1 VAVLWSLG
9 CQGSGALALCAALL
23 SPQLGLAQSVKN
35 DRERDVRVSAKMLDK
50 DGGAGSQTAG
60 SVGARIVAEIDIAAP
75 PQIVWQAMTDC
86 ARAPA
91 FVPGLKACRVLQVD
105 PGGVSDV
112 REHRVKFTT
121 LLPHITMQFR
131 SEYRPFEEIKFT
143 TQGVGA
149 NQRPLTTSSGRWTLS
164 SENGGRATKVSY
176 DVELRTSLPAPR
188 ILLQNGLRR
197 DIPAVLLAL
206 RSEAIRLQ
214 SLK

>member
-1 VAVLWSLG
+1 M
-9 CQGSGALALCAALL
+9 
-23 SPQLGLAQSVKN
+23 KN
-35 DRERDVRVSAKMLDK
+35 DRADNVRVSAKMLDT
-50 DGGAGSQTAG
+50 DGGTGARAAR

-105 PGGVSDV
+105 PSGLRDV
-112 REHRVKFTT
+112 REHQVKFTT

-131 SEYRPFEEIKFT
+131 SEYRPFEEIRFT
-143 TQGVGA
+143 TQGVGT

-176 DVELRTSLPAPR
+176 EVELRTSLPAPR
-188 ILLQNGLRR
+188 SLLQNGLRR
-197 DIPAVLLAL
+197 DVPAVLQAL